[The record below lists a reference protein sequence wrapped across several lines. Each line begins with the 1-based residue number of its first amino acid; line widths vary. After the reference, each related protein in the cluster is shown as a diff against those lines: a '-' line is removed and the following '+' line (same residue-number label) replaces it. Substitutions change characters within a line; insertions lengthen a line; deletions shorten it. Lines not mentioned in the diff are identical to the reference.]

1 MRRLSGALF
10 ITILILVLAACSQ
23 GGPEPGAEPEG
34 PTTPD
39 ATPTL
44 APEEAGAAGEAIEA
58 ARNELAARLGVEP
71 ADLVVVSS
79 NEMEWPNAC
88 LGLAEAG
95 EMCAEVITPGW
106 LVVLRAPGEELLY
119 EVRTDQS
126 GRTVRFQQAVDPG
139 QELPLA
145 AVRAREQLA
154 GQLGISPEIVEVVN
168 LAQEEWPDSCLGLPE
183 RDEMC
188 AQVITPGWL
197 IELEAEGRRYQA
209 HTTREG
215 ESVRIRGADGVGRD
229 DDLDGAAVF
238 FEQSGGIAGIQTT
251 YRIYASGMIEKES
264 GGGGPDQGVSAI
276 PVDPAAVAQLLSDL
290 ERLGFF
296 DQTSTGDEEF
306 PCCDFFVYELAARS
320 RDQMASIT
328 VVETGD
334 EPAAPEW
341 EYIELVRIFIEKH
354 ETNPTS

>member
-1 MRRLSGALF
+1 MRRLSGAFL
-10 ITILILVLAACSQ
+10 ITVLILVPAACSQ
-23 GGPEPGAEPEG
+23 GGPEPEA

-44 APEEAGAAGEAIEA
+44 APEDAGAAGEAIEA
-58 ARNELAARLGVEP
+58 ARNELAARLSVEP

-88 LGLAEAG
+88 LVMAEPG
-95 EMCAEVITPGW
+95 EMCAEVITAGW
-106 LVVLRAPGEELLY
+106 LVVLRAPDEELLY

-126 GRTVRFQQAVDPG
+126 GRTVRLQQTVDPD
-139 QELPLA
+139 QELPVA
-145 AVRAREQLA
+145 AVRVREQLA
-154 GQLGISPEIVEVVN
+154 DQLGIGLEMVEVVN
-168 LAQEEWPDSCLGLPE
+168 FSQEEWPDSCLGLPE
-183 RDEMC
+183 DREMC

-197 IELEAEGRRYQA
+197 VELEAEGRRYQA

-215 ESVRIRGADGVGRD
+215 ESVRIRGADGLGRD

-238 FEQSGGIAGIQTT
+238 FEQTGGIAGIQTT

-276 PVDPAAVAQLLSDL
+276 SVDPAAVAQLLSDL

-296 DQTSTGDEEF
+296 DQKSPGNDEF
-306 PCCDFFVYELAARS
+306 PCCDFFVYELAAQS

-341 EYIELVRIFIEKH
+341 EYIELVRTFIEKH
-354 ETNPTS
+354 ETSPTS